1 MYTRDGLKPEVT
13 ALLELLRAQRP
24 PDRVLDYREQ
34 RAMGPAM
41 DAFFN
46 MAAPAVA
53 VEREIAI
60 PGPGGERMALVFAP
74 ASDTPLPIVLH
85 LHGGGYVIQSVR
97 TYATMWKMVANA
109 VPAVVVSLDYRM
121 APEHPYPAA
130 VDDAAAAVR
139 WMRAHAGEI
148 GGDGARIALAGE
160 SAGGGLAPATA
171 LRLAAD
177 GDEQVRGAAIHTP
190 WLDLTMSSESI
201 NDLGPD
207 DPMLDA
213 EMLAYWRDLYVPEE
227 ASRREPEA
235 SPLFADLSSF
245 PPAFVAVGAIDPLCA
260 EGEQFAAALRGAGRD
275 VDFQRYEG
283 MPHIFASWPQL
294 APLPEVRDV
303 QERTVAFL
311 QRVLHA

>member
-1 MYTRDGLKPEVT
+1 M
-13 ALLELLRAQRP
+13 
-24 PDRVLDYREQ
+24 
-34 RAMGPAM
+34 
-41 DAFFN
+41 
-46 MAAPAVA
+46 
-53 VEREIAI
+53 
-60 PGPGGERMALVFAP
+60 
-74 ASDTPLPIVLH
+74 LH

-213 EMLAYWRDLYVPEE
+213 EMLAYWRDLYVPEK

-260 EGEQFAAALRGAGRD
+260 EGEQFAAALRGRGATSTSSGTRVCRTSSPRGRNWRRCRKCATCRSGRWHSCNGSCTHSPGGYRSSSR
-275 VDFQRYEG
+275 VC
-283 MPHIFASWPQL
+283 
-294 APLPEVRDV
+294 EVS
-303 QERTVAFL
+303 
-311 QRVLHA
+311 HGW